1 MSKSTIVRIICSV
14 VAVII
19 IAALIAGN
27 IVLNN
32 TAYIIHQFFSGDTT
46 DYSDAEDE
54 LVQGDEVVQRLGEE
68 SVVLLKNEDN
78 FLPLSEEQVSEGVN
92 LFGWAATDQG
102 FIVVGGGSGGTVI
115 AEENKVTLTKAFTEE
130 KLPYNEA
137 LLESYSAISSVDA
150 DRNSNSPVSTDALT
164 NPDADWYKADKM
176 NQAKTFSNTAV
187 VVLSRFSGENAS
199 QTELVNVG
207 GYNNGTYLELTKNEK
222 AMLDALEEYNFDVVV
237 LFNTTNYIEMGFLE
251 EYDNIKAALQIG
263 ILGQSGA
270 LAVPRILKGDIN
282 PSGRLADTLAYDYQT
297 HNPPM

>member
-115 AEENKVTLTKAFTEE
+115 AKENKVTLTKAFKEE

-150 DRNSNSPVSTDALT
+150 DRNGNNPVSTDALT
-164 NPDADWYKADKM
+164 NPDADFYDDSDGLM
-176 NQAKTFSNTAV
+176 TQAKNFSNTAV

-251 EYDNIKAALQIG
+251 EYDNIKAA
-263 ILGQSGA
+263 
-270 LAVPRILKGDIN
+270 
-282 PSGRLADTLAYDYQT
+282 GRGEER
-297 HNPPM
+297 H